1 MGLTQ
6 ELHIIRAHH
15 LHYSSLLDNFRKTV
29 EFVRDTLNPALE
41 SLSEEDRTES
51 KLVMKRETHTL
62 LSEIERLKKTRGIQD
77 KRLKNVMNLVCFHR
91 AVLYTILDL
100 IPGYQVF
107 SSVNIDDSKRM
118 QKMTEVSNR
127 DSAGTLCFQ

>member
-1 MGLTQ
+1 MISTSEMSLTQ

-41 SLSEEDRTES
+41 SLSEEDRAES

-62 LSEIERLKKTRGIQD
+62 LSEIERLNKTRDMQD
-77 KRLKNVMNLVCFHR
+77 KRLKNVMNLVCFPH
-91 AVLYTILDL
+91 AVLYTTLDVT
-100 IPGYQVF
+100 PGNRYSAV
-107 SSVNIDDSKRM
+107 STL
-118 QKMTEVSNR
+118 MTANV
-127 DSAGTLCFQ
+127 